1 MKYYILYNDENRG
14 PLELE
19 ELEEF
24 GLNPKSRVWAPGWSN
39 WQDAGDV
46 PEIQEYLTR
55 KESEARKLQEEQLNR
70 ERQRQQQAERA
81 EQSEQAARA
90 AWEKADKAASETAA
104 TTVQQPEISEIEWY
118 IAVNDQEVGPVKQ
131 DELSG
136 LGLTPDTLVWN
147 DNLTSWTPAR
157 DVPEL
162 AALLSMLE
170 TQAVVSPLTP
180 AKEETYTAQH
190 TGAPAG
196 NPYTAALIAVA
207 ASIAAI
213 ITVFLKGEYYDG
225 DEKAMLCLYCAG
237 APFLLTIG
245 SLIYSKKNAAS
256 GMGHAASRQVGLSIG
271 LAVGAILASIV
282 GIAIALQD
290 FELI

>member
-24 GLNPKSRVWAPGWSN
+24 GLNPKSRVWAPGWPN

-55 KESEARKLQEEQLNR
+55 KESEAHKLREEQLNQ
-70 ERQRQQQAERA
+70 ERQRQQQAELA
-81 EQSEQAARA
+81 ERSELEALTVR
-90 AWEKADKAASETAA
+90 EKAEKAVSEAA
-104 TTVQQPEISEIEWY
+104 APPVQQPEAKEIEWY
-118 IAVNDQEVGPVKQ
+118 IDVNDQEVGPVKQ
-131 DELSG
+131 EELSG
-136 LGLTPDTLVWN
+136 LGLTPDTLVWH

-157 DVPEL
+157 EVPEL
-162 AALLSMLE
+162 AALLSLLE
-170 TQAVVSPLTP
+170 AQSATSPILP
-180 AKEETYTAQH
+180 AKDETYAAQH
-190 TGAPAG
+190 TSASAG
-196 NPYTAALIAVA
+196 NPYTAAIIAVV

-245 SLIYSKKNAAS
+245 SLIYSKKSAAS
-256 GMGHAASRQVGLSIG
+256 GMGHAASRQAGLSIG

-282 GIAIALQD
+282 GIAIALKE